1 MKNVEIEKYINKED
15 DNFLKNS
22 CFPAHYV
29 SRFIQF
35 HVLMKQNQSPCPFV
49 IMNTEMAGE
58 EGEKRWS
65 FLDLDPPEQLFLF
78 NSD

>member
-29 SRFIQF
+29 NRFIQF
-35 HVLMKQNQSPCPFV
+35 HVLMKQNLISLSIC
-49 IMNTEMAGE
+49 NYEYRNG
-58 EGEKRWS
+58 G
-65 FLDLDPPEQLFLF
+65 
-78 NSD
+78 